1 MSKQE
6 YLLLFASDF
15 CVFDLKVL
23 PTAATLTGTDVV
35 HLTDTAHERYG
46 TSVVVGTVMVG
57 LRRIRSHHL
66 KHCLHFFIF
75 LRKLWESK
83 NPCSWFLQSGKR
95 HTVRGKDLKC
105 VYDVTFTFDF
115 LCILY
120 LGLAAVILVLML
132 HDGTV
137 SSR

>member
-57 LRRIRSHHL
+57 LGRIWSHHL

-105 VYDVTFTFDF
+105 VYDVTFFH
-115 LCILY
+115 I
-120 LGLAAVILVLML
+120 GLPL
-132 HDGTV
+132 HFVPWPSCSDPCSYV
-137 SSR
+137 A